1 MSSASRLL
9 TVGVVGL
16 CLAALT
22 ATEARANGDPASD
35 LLITQDVFSV
45 PSAQAPGPQVGQ
57 LRALV
62 QAAKAGGFRIK
73 VALIA
78 DQADLGLVKVLW
90 RKPQPYA
97 QFLGQELLFVYR
109 GRLLIVMPNGYGIAR
124 GGKPVP
130 SERKVLD
137 SAAPPERTGTDL
149 ATAASR
155 AVLRLAREEGVK
167 LKLPPLSPPLKQAEN
182 HDWIY
187 LIAIALSI
195 AAIIPLVFVR
205 RPPRDDDAIEAADD
219 GEK

>member
-1 MSSASRLL
+1 M
-9 TVGVVGL
+9 
-16 CLAALT
+16 
-22 ATEARANGDPASD
+22 
-35 LLITQDVFSV
+35 
-45 PSAQAPGPQVGQ
+45 
-57 LRALV
+57 
-62 QAAKAGGFRIK
+62 
-73 VALIA
+73 
-78 DQADLGLVKVLW
+78 
-90 RKPQPYA
+90 
-97 QFLGQELLFVYR
+97 
-109 GRLLIVMPNGYGIAR
+109 
-124 GGKPVP
+124 
-130 SERKVLD
+130 LD

-167 LKLPPLSPPLKQAEN
+167 LKLPPLSPPLKQDEN

>member
-16 CLAALT
+16 CLAAAT

-45 PSAQAPGPQVGQ
+45 PSAQTPGPEVDQ

-62 QAAKAGGFRIK
+62 QAAKAHGFRIK

-78 DQADLGLVKVLW
+78 GKADLGLVKTLW
-90 RKPQPYA
+90 RKPQLYA
-97 QFLGQELLFVYR
+97 QFLGQELLFIYR

-124 GGKPVP
+124 GGKPLP
-130 SERKVLD
+130 SERKLLD
-137 SAAPPERTGTDL
+137 SAAPPDRTGIDL

-155 AVLRLAREEGVK
+155 VVLRLAQQEGVK
-167 LKLPPLSPPLKQAEN
+167 LKLPPLSPPLKKDEN

-187 LIAIALSI
+187 LVAIALSI
-195 AAIIPLVFVR
+195 AAIIPLIFVR
-205 RPPRDDDAIEAADD
+205 RPRRDDDAIESRNE